1 MFEARHAVS
10 AGDCFHSEAT
20 HQAGVRCTAAS
31 MTQQAFCLHVH
42 EIASRRRLRRASVS
56 VCSLSTTPTHG
67 AADKEKLVVNP
78 RAPSAAA
85 PAPAPS
91 HLPFRAG
98 EAPSEPVDGLVQ
110 QQSTQPHP
118 PPTHAH
124 TPCVFAL
131 PVCLPSSHAPSL
143 PKDTHCALVC
153 SLVDG
158 YINCPAAIY
167 LPHPPLATSTRSTHF
182 PPPTNTLQSSEPA
195 RSLSGQ
201 STPSPLHRRSCT
213 TAPPHIHTHNY
224 HQIQSQAWTT
234 KTSSTS

>member
-20 HQAGVRCTAAS
+20 HQAGVRCTATS

-42 EIASRRRLRRASVS
+42 EIASRRRLRPASVS
-56 VCSLSTTPTHG
+56 VVCSLSTTSTHG

-124 TPCVFAL
+124 THTRTHAL
-131 PVCLPSSHAPSL
+131 CIRPVRLPAIVLRAIAAQGHSLRTCLPGRRWVHKL
-143 PKDTHCALVC
+143 PRRQLLTSPTARHLYALDTL
-153 SLVDG
+153 
-158 YINCPAAIY
+158 
-167 LPHPPLATSTRSTHF
+167 ST
-182 PPPTNTLQSSEPA
+182 A
-195 RSLSGQ
+195 
-201 STPSPLHRRSCT
+201 
-213 TAPPHIHTHNY
+213 Y
-224 HQIQSQAWTT
+224 
-234 KTSSTS
+234 